1 MGNGIN
7 IARKDICPL
16 RQSGIKRRRPPKP
29 TSPSPDCSF
38 GLRLELPN
46 RICHTIKGHAHRA
59 YIRGAGPCAAQ
70 SQESTSLSRKQLPG
84 HHSAFKERSDT
95 EQDKANPDSQA
106 PSPLPGWPADQA
118 LSGQWLRTGGG
129 SGLPLSHT
137 EEEGP
142 LAKTENN
149 MDPELSQR
157 GDVTGQEI
165 TVEEFDP
172 KQEEATIQE
181 DSPCEAVR
189 HQEWHQWEVGVRVQ
203 WGDGT
208 QQELPMD
215 RWVHPEEDE
224 DAQSCAQQGPASP
237 SSVGTLVAG
246 DTACELP
253 STSPVPGSPTEDG
266 PAPAAAAAA
275 GAGEEVEE
283 SPEPVAPEVA
293 KAPGSPAC
301 REEVPWAGTEG
312 PLPAPRSPPGCCQ
325 ALLDLARHISSQVV
339 LQAVLEI
346 QASGQQPEE
355 QGHLGQSTAAEL
367 EAAATAEKEE
377 SPTSAPL
384 SPRCPASPE
393 PGPLG
398 VQALSEQQEE
408 AHSTSVPAEE
418 ESQEGALAE
427 EHEQTQRK
435 YEEDKELP
443 QGEIKYHEGSQGEA
457 CIGQELSTDQSGSCH
472 EDSKGEARI
481 GQERSPSETP
491 SNNKGSQGE
500 ACIGQELSPAES
512 SSNQE
517 EAQGEACI
525 EQELSL
531 EEAGSY
537 HVLSDWDE
545 CTDQEL
551 SLGDAESWQEVSD
564 WEEYTEQ
571 GLSQGEVGSSCNL
584 SDWEEYSE
592 HELSHSDVGTYQDV
606 SDWEESLEQDP
617 SQEGDTLAQKVH
629 GGNEKRPS
637 TQSSWEND
645 SNQDPVQ
652 DSWEESIGTKAYLP
666 EDDEWDNVSV
676 LELLEDE
683 DREPRLAGLAGGGFP
698 VPVPREAWAEPCPRW
713 PPYASPPHVEALT
726 PIVSLTPRAFR
737 KQVPEDGSLSQ
748 QRAPRKKRLSRLRR
762 ALRALR
768 SLFRF
773 PCLAPQ
779 PQD

>member
-1 MGNGIN
+1 MQPLATTPWLRPSGQFLMAS
-7 IARKDICPL
+7 IAH
-16 RQSGIKRRRPPKP
+16 PPKP
-29 TSPSPDCSF
+29 
-38 GLRLELPN
+38 GLGSVGLGLSV
-46 RICHTIKGHAHRA
+46 
-59 YIRGAGPCAAQ
+59 CA
-70 SQESTSLSRKQLPG
+70 TG
-84 HHSAFKERSDT
+84 HHRLTGHIQPCQRLKCQGTTDT

-142 LAKTENN
+142 LATTEKDKENN

-157 GDVTGQEI
+157 GDGTGQELCLSGEM
-165 TVEEFDP
+165 TVQEIDP
-172 KQEEATIQE
+172 RQKEATIHE
-181 DSPCEAVR
+181 DSPCGPVK

-208 QQELPMD
+208 QQELPTD

-237 SSVGTLVAG
+237 SSVGTQVAG
-246 DTACELP
+246 DTAHELP
-253 STSPVPGSPTEDG
+253 SASPAPGSPTEDEL
-266 PAPAAAAAA
+266 APAAAAAA
-275 GAGEEVEE
+275 GAAEEVEE
-283 SPEPVAPEVA
+283 PPEPVAPEVA
-293 KAPGSPAC
+293 KAPASPTC
-301 REEVPWAGTEG
+301 HEEVPWAGTKSPG
-312 PLPAPRSPPGCCQ
+312 PAPHSPPGCCQ

-355 QGHLGQSTAAEL
+355 QGHLGQSTAAAER
-367 EAAATAEKEE
+367 EAAAAAQREE

-408 AHSTSVPAEE
+408 AHRASVPAEE
-418 ESQEGALAE
+418 ESKEGALPE
-427 EHEQTQRK
+427 ELQHTQCK
-435 YEEDKELP
+435 YEEYAELSL
-443 QGEIKYHEGSQGEA
+443 GETNKHQEGSQGES
-457 CIGQELSTDQSGSCH
+457 CIGQEQSPARSSSCH
-472 EDSKGEARI
+472 
-481 GQERSPSETP
+481 
-491 SNNKGSQGE
+491 QG
-500 ACIGQELSPAES
+500 
-512 SSNQE
+512 
-517 EAQGEACI
+517 AQGEACI
-525 EQELSL
+525 EQELPL
-531 EEAGSY
+531 EEARSY
-537 HVLSDWDE
+537 HLLSDWDE
-545 CTDQEL
+545 GMEEEL
-551 SLGDAESWQEVSD
+551 SLSDAGSRHEVSD

-571 GLSQGEVGSSCNL
+571 GLSQGQVGSSHSL
-584 SDWEEYSE
+584 SDWEGYSQ

-606 SDWEESLEQDP
+606 SDWEESLDQDP
-617 SQEGDTLAQKVH
+617 SQEEDTLAQKVNRET
-629 GGNEKRPS
+629 GKRPS
-637 TQSSWEND
+637 PLSSWEND
-645 SNQDPVQ
+645 SNQDLVQ
-652 DSWEESIGTKAYLP
+652 DSWEQSIGTKALLP

-713 PPYASPPHVEALT
+713 PPDASPPHVEALT
-726 PIVSLTPRAFR
+726 PIVCLTPRAFR

>member
-29 TSPSPDCSF
+29 TPPSPDCSF

-142 LAKTENN
+142 LATTEKTRKQHGSRAL
-149 MDPELSQR
+149 PEGR
-157 GDVTGQEI
+157 RTGQEI
-165 TVEEFDP
+165 TVEEIDP

-246 DTACELP
+246 DTTRELP
-253 STSPVPGSPTEDG
+253 SASPVPGSPREDE

-367 EAAATAEKEE
+367 EAAATAEREE

-500 ACIGQELSPAES
+500 ACIGQELSPQKPA
-512 SSNQE
+512 
-517 EAQGEACI
+517 ATKKRPKGKP
-525 EQELSL
+525 
-531 EEAGSY
+531 
-537 HVLSDWDE
+537 
-545 CTDQEL
+545 
-551 SLGDAESWQEVSD
+551 
-564 WEEYTEQ
+564 
-571 GLSQGEVGSSCNL
+571 GEVGSSCNL

-652 DSWEESIGTKAYLP
+652 DSWEESIGTKAFCQKMMSGTMSASSSSLKMKT
-666 EDDEWDNVSV
+666 VSQ
-676 LELLEDE
+676 D
-683 DREPRLAGLAGGGFP
+683 
-698 VPVPREAWAEPCPRW
+698 WQ
-713 PPYASPPHVEALT
+713 
-726 PIVSLTPRAFR
+726 
-737 KQVPEDGSLSQ
+737 QVPEDGSLSQ

>member
-1 MGNGIN
+1 MESVQGT
-7 IARKDICPL
+7 PL
-16 RQSGIKRRRPPKP
+16 G
-29 TSPSPDCSF
+29 
-38 GLRLELPN
+38 
-46 RICHTIKGHAHRA
+46 
-59 YIRGAGPCAAQ
+59 
-70 SQESTSLSRKQLPG
+70 ST
-84 HHSAFKERSDT
+84 EWRSDT

-142 LAKTENN
+142 LANTENN

-165 TVEEFDP
+165 TVKEIEQR
-172 KQEEATIQE
+172 QEEVTMPE
-181 DSPCEAVR
+181 DSPCGFVR

-215 RWVHPEEDE
+215 RWVHPEKDE
-224 DAQSCAQQGPASP
+224 DDQSCAQQGPASP
-237 SSVGTLVAG
+237 SSVGTQVA
-246 DTACELP
+246 DDAARELP
-253 STSPVPGSPTEDG
+253 SASPAPGSPTEDEL
-266 PAPAAAAAA
+266 AAAACAA
-275 GAGEEVEE
+275 GAAEEVEE
-283 SPEPVAPEVA
+283 PPEPVAPEVG
-293 KAPGSPAC
+293 KAPGSPA
-301 REEVPWAGTEG
+301 RSEEVPWAGTES
-312 PLPAPRSPPGCCQ
+312 PVPAPRSPPGCCQ
-325 ALLDLARHISSQVV
+325 ALLDLERHISSQVV
-339 LQAVLEI
+339 LQALLEI

-355 QGHLGQSTAAEL
+355 QGHLGQSTAEEL
-367 EAAATAEKEE
+367 EAAAAAQREE

-408 AHSTSVPAEE
+408 AHRTSVQAEE
-418 ESQEGALAE
+418 ESEEGALAE
-427 EHEQTQRK
+427 ELEQTPSK
-435 YEEDKELP
+435 YEEDKQLP
-443 QGEIKYHEGSQGEA
+443 QGEINKYQEASQGEA
-457 CIGQELSTDQSGSCH
+457 CIGQELSIDESGSPH

-481 GQERSPSETP
+481 GQEP
-491 SNNKGSQGE
+491 
-500 ACIGQELSPAES
+500 SPAQS

-517 EAQGEACI
+517 GVQGEACI

-545 CTDQEL
+545 CMDEEL
-551 SLGDAESWQEVSD
+551 SLRDAESWQEVSD

-571 GLSQGEVGSSCNL
+571 GLSQGEVGSSYNW

-592 HELSHSDVGTYQDV
+592 HELSHSDVGSYQDV
-606 SDWEESLEQDP
+606 SDWEESLDQEP
-617 SQEGDTLAQKVH
+617 SQEEDTLDQNVY

-637 TQSSWEND
+637 PLSSWEID
-645 SNQDPVQ
+645 SNQDFMQ
-652 DSWEESIGTKAYLP
+652 DSWEQSIGAKALLP

-683 DREPRLAGLAGGGFP
+683 DSERRLAGLAGGGFP
-698 VPVPREAWAEPCPRW
+698 VPVPREAWAEHGAAEPCPPW
-713 PPYASPPHVEALT
+713 PPYASPPHVEA
-726 PIVSLTPRAFR
+726 PAPRASMASCAF
-737 KQVPEDGSLSQ
+737 KEQVPEAGSLSQ

>member
-7 IARKDICPL
+7 FARKEICPL
-16 RQSGIKRRRPPKP
+16 WQNRIKRLRPPKP
-29 TSPSPDCSF
+29 SPPSPDCSF

-46 RICHTIKGHAHRA
+46 RTCHTIKVTRLFNDL
-59 YIRGAGPCAAQ
+59 C
-70 SQESTSLSRKQLPG
+70 SRD
-84 HHSAFKERSDT
+84 KETRLRQDSMRSDT

-142 LAKTENN
+142 LATTENN

-157 GDVTGQEI
+157 GDVTSQEI

-172 KQEEATIQE
+172 RQEEATIQE
-181 DSPCEAVR
+181 DSPCGSVK

-215 RWVHPEEDE
+215 RWVHPEKDE

-246 DTACELP
+246 DTTRELP
-253 STSPVPGSPTEDG
+253 SASPAPGSPREDELV
-266 PAPAAAAAA
+266 AAAAAA
-275 GAGEEVEE
+275 GAAEEVEE
-283 SPEPVAPEVA
+283 PPEPVVPEVA
-293 KAPGSPAC
+293 KAPCSPAC
-301 REEVPWAGTEG
+301 CEEVPWAGTES
-312 PLPAPRSPPGCCQ
+312 PVPAPRSPPGCCQ

-355 QGHLGQSTAAEL
+355 QGHLGQSTAAAER
-367 EAAATAEKEE
+367 EAAATAEREE

-408 AHSTSVPAEE
+408 AHRASVQAEE
-418 ESQEGALAE
+418 ESEEGALLE
-427 EHEQTQRK
+427 ELQQSQGK
-435 YEEDKELP
+435 YAEDKELP
-443 QGEIKYHEGSQGEA
+443 QGESNKYPEGSQA
-457 CIGQELSTDQSGSCH
+457 
-472 EDSKGEARI
+472 
-481 GQERSPSETP
+481 
-491 SNNKGSQGE
+491 E
-500 ACIGQELSPAES
+500 ACIGQELSPRGTSNSHEGAQGES
-512 SSNQE
+512 CIGQELSPRGTSNNHEGALGESCIGQELSPPETSSNKE
-517 EAQGEACI
+517 GAKGEACI
-525 EQELSL
+525 EQDLSL
-531 EEAGSY
+531 EEASSY
-537 HVLSDWDE
+537 HLLSDWDE
-545 CTDQEL
+545 CMEEEL

-571 GLSQGEVGSSCNL
+571 GLSQEEVGSSHNL

-606 SDWEESLEQDP
+606 SDWEGSLEQDP
-617 SQEGDTLAQKVH
+617 SQEEDTLAQKVH

-637 TQSSWEND
+637 PLSSWEND
-645 SNQDPVQ
+645 SNQDFMQ
-652 DSWEESIGTKAYLP
+652 DSWEESIGAKALLP
-666 EDDEWDNVSV
+666 EDDEWDDVSI

-683 DREPRLAGLAGGGFP
+683 GRERQLAGLAGGGFP

-726 PIVSLTPRAFR
+726 PIVCLTPRAFR
-737 KQVPEDGSLSQ
+737 KQVPEDSSLSQ
-748 QRAPRKKRLSRLRR
+748 QRAPRKKRLSCLRR